1 MLTGG
6 AANGSRQTMAEDMQ
20 GIALNGIDGGNLLG
34 FLAAI
39 GTLQVANLDDSSTEW
54 KMGWQHRG
62 AWTPVL
68 FGDESVTS
76 GTLLEMLTLNLKAID
91 DNTAFEF
98 AKNLTINPEEFR
110 RVTQDAQRCATLRDR
125 RRADFMTAFGSE
137 TLITRDKKK
146 IQDTALR
153 TMSGASNQHFL
164 GTMKT
169 LVEETEPEHL
179 QTSLFET
186 WRYAD
191 DKPNLR
197 WDPVDNRRHALR
209 WAAPTDDPIKTMRGA
224 NRLAVEA
231 LPLFPTAPG
240 EKNLYT
246 TGFSQRQGEGI
257 FITWPIWGIALGPD
271 TVRSLLSLD
280 ELQTSKPDRVRLQAM
295 GVVEVYRSER
305 ILTDRQINFLPAQPV
320 L

>member
-1 MLTGG
+1 MT
-6 AANGSRQTMAEDMQ
+6 EDTR
-20 GIALNGIDGGNLLG
+20 GIMLNGLDGGNLLG
-34 FLAAI
+34 FLAAV
-39 GTLQVANLDDSSTEW
+39 GTLRVANLDDSSTEW
-54 KMGWQHRG
+54 KMGWRHRG

-68 FGDESVTS
+68 FGDDTITP
-76 GTLLEMLTLNLKAID
+76 GDLLEMLTLNLATIE

-98 AKNLTINPEEFR
+98 ARNLNIDPEEFR
-110 RVTQDAQRCATLRDR
+110 AVTQDAQRRATLRDR
-125 RRADFMTAFGSE
+125 RRADFLAAFGSE
-137 TLITRDKKK
+137 TLITRDKKR

-169 LVEETEPEHL
+169 LVEETGPEHL
-179 QTSLFET
+179 QTSLFEM
-186 WRYAD
+186 WRYTD

-209 WAAPTDDPIKTMRGA
+209 WTAPTDDPIKTMRGA

-240 EKNLYT
+240 ENNLYT
-246 TGFSQRQGEGI
+246 TGFSQRRGRGV
-257 FITWPIWGIALGPD
+257 FITWPIWESPLGPD

-280 ELQTSKPDRVRLQAM
+280 ELQNSKPDRARLQAM
-295 GVVEVYRSER
+295 SVVEVYRSER

-320 L
+320 I

>member
-1 MLTGG
+1 M
-6 AANGSRQTMAEDMQ
+6 MAKDTH
-20 GIALNGIDGGNLLG
+20 GIMLNGIDGANLLG

-39 GTLQVANLDDSSTEW
+39 GTLQVANLDESSTEW
-54 KMGWQHRG
+54 KLGWWHIG

-68 FGDESVTS
+68 FGDDAVTP
-76 GTLLEMLTLNLKAID
+76 GDLLEALMLNLKAIE
-91 DNTAFEF
+91 DNRAFEF
-98 AKNLTINPEEFR
+98 AKNLTISPEEFR
-110 RVTQDAQRCATLRDR
+110 RVTQDAQRCATLQDR
-125 RRADFMTAFGSE
+125 RRADFMAAFGSE
-137 TLITRDKKK
+137 TLVTRDKKK
-146 IQDTALR
+146 IQDTDLR

-164 GTMKT
+164 GTMKS
-169 LVEETEPEHL
+169 LAEETETEHL

-186 WRYAD
+186 WRYTDA
-191 DKPNLR
+191 KPNLR

-209 WAAPTDDPIKTMRGA
+209 WTAPTDDPIKTMRGA

-246 TGFSQRQGEGI
+246 TGFSQRQGKGV
-257 FITWPIWGIALGPD
+257 FMTWPIWESALGPD

-280 ELQTSKPDRVRLQAM
+280 ELQTSKPDRARLQAM

-305 ILTDRQINFLPAQPV
+305 ILTERQINFASAIPV
-320 L
+320 